1 MIAQIQLAML
11 ARLQAVSNAGALP
24 FAWRTLG
31 TFPTDWEEY
40 LESNAVTACPGAWV
54 VFSGWDRTERYSGE
68 NDEPMLRVLNGHF
81 GLMVAA
87 ENNRPNEEPQRHGG
101 PDPAK
106 EPGSYLLLEGAVAA
120 LAGQFLGDL
129 LDEPLEPGPAR
140 AVVPTAG
147 STKRRM
153 SRLACDFTC
162 SFTLALSEDGELD
175 DFSALHVN
183 WDIPLLGSPDAI
195 DADPVAPG
203 VQLPDDFR
211 ADAVDHITLPGDA

>member
-11 ARLQAVSNAGALP
+11 ARLKAVSDSGAFP

-31 TFPTDWEEY
+31 TFPTDWEDY
-40 LESNAVTACPGAWV
+40 CESNAVIACPGAWV
-54 VFSGWDRTERYSGE
+54 VFSGWDRSDRYSGE
-68 NDEPMLRVLNGHF
+68 NDEPMLRIVGAHF

-87 ENNRPNEEPQRHGG
+87 ENSRPNEEAQRHGG

-120 LAGQFLGDL
+120 LAGQHLGDL
-129 LDEPLEPGPAR
+129 LDQPLEAGPAR
-140 AVVPTAG
+140 PVVPTAG
-147 STKRRM
+147 SAKRRM

-162 SFTLALSEDGELD
+162 CFTLALSEDGALD

-183 WDIPLLGSPDAI
+183 WDVPVLGQPAPV
-195 DADPVAPG
+195 DADPVQIG

-211 ADAVDHITLPGDA
+211 ADAIDHIDLPGDD